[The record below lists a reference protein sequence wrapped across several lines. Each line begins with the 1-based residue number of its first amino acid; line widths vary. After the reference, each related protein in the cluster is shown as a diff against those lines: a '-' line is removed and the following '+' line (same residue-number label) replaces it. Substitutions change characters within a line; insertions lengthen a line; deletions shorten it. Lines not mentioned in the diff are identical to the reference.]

1 MERIVRATLAS
12 VALAALVLAAPV
24 AHASDESEVLRL
36 RGETLAR
43 EGRCLE
49 ALPVLE
55 RAAAADATDGRAL
68 VRMGQCQIQLKRY
81 PDAVA
86 SLEAA
91 KQRPSRPVD
100 TDLYLGIARYHQ
112 GDLAGAERALDDAR
126 LLTPERAEI
135 DLYRG
140 ILLLQKGQ
148 AREAAELLEHARD
161 RDPGAVEPLASY
173 YAGLAWA
180 AVRED
185 ERARRD
191 LGRVQDVAPGS
202 PWSSAADRALR
213 QLQRAGGDRSW
224 VQVSA
229 GIEWDSNVV
238 LQGTGVQ
245 LPSEISKKGD
255 WRGVWT
261 LEGGQ
266 ELYRNHDW
274 TVGLLASYYGSA
286 HFNLNQFDVEYPS
299 VGAWIDRKLG
309 ESTTARLQ
317 YDFGYAWVGYA
328 PFLLQ
333 HTVTPALFQDWGEL
347 GTTRL
352 YSALSWGNY
361 FFASRAKDVPD
372 GPAAGGPGSVCPGTP
387 TPANCGP
394 FGLNERTALN
404 RDGFGLTA
412 GLEHWLPIEAI
423 HTVLRGGYAWTS
435 YASRG
440 SEYSFGG
447 HQLELGTRTQLPL
460 DFVIDLQGT
469 YAYLPYRH
477 PSVFPDPADLTNSGV
492 EYPLSN
498 LDRRENLYAF
508 DAVVERKLTDWLT
521 ASMRYAYVRNRS
533 NVAVYDY
540 DYHLVG
546 AYLTVRFHQ

>member
-1 MERIVRATLAS
+1 MRWSLRATLGG
-12 VALAALVLAAPV
+12 VALAVLALAAPP
-24 AHASDESEVLRL
+24 ARASDQSEVLRL
-36 RGETLAR
+36 RGESLAR
-43 EGRCLE
+43 EGHCLE

-55 RAAAADATDGRAL
+55 RASAADPSDGRPL
-68 VRMGQCQIQLKRY
+68 VLMGQCQIQLKRY

-91 KQRPSRPVD
+91 KKLAAPPPD
-100 TDLYLGIARYHQ
+100 TDLYLGIARFHL
-112 GDLAGAERALDDAR
+112 GDQAGAERALSDAR
-126 LLTPERAEI
+126 SRTPDRAEI
-135 DLYRG
+135 DLYQG

-148 AREAAELLEHARD
+148 SREAAEMLERAREKD
-161 RDPGAVEPLASY
+161 AAAVEPLASY

-202 PWSSAADRALR
+202 PWSTAADRALR
-213 QLQRAGGDRSW
+213 QLQHAGGDRSW
-224 VQVSA
+224 VQLSA

-245 LPSEISKKGD
+245 LPTEISNSRD

-261 LEGGQ
+261 LEGGT
-266 ELYRNHDW
+266 ELYRDADW

-286 HFNLNQFDVEYPS
+286 HFNLNEFDVEYPS
-299 VGAWIDRKLG
+299 IGGWVDRKLG

-328 PFLLQ
+328 PFVLQ

-352 YSALSWGNY
+352 YSALSWSNY
-361 FFASRAKDVPD
+361 FFGSRAQDVPD
-372 GPAAGGPGSVCPGTP
+372 GPPGGGPGSLCPGTP
-387 TPANCGP
+387 TPADCGP
-394 FGLNERTALN
+394 FGLNERAAQN

-412 GLEHWLPIEAI
+412 GVEHWLPIEAI

-440 SEYSFGG
+440 SEYSYGG
-447 HQLELGTRTQLPL
+447 HQLELGARTQLPFE
-460 DFVIDLQGT
+460 FVVDLQGT
-469 YAYLPYRH
+469 YGYLPYRH
-477 PSVFPDPADLTNSGV
+477 PSTFPDPRDLTGSGV
-492 EYPLSN
+492 EYPLSGVR
-498 LDRRENLYAF
+498 RRENAYAV
-508 DAVVERKLTDWLT
+508 DAVLERKLTEWLT
-521 ASMRYAYVRNRS
+521 ASVRYAYVRNRS

-540 DYHLVG
+540 DFHLVG